1 MTSLGRTTG
10 FDASVRAALS
20 RVHDPCS
27 VAAGR
32 PKSLIEMGLVLGWEL
47 DASGHLAVR
56 FCVTMPMC
64 TMAPHFTEA
73 AKDELGKIEGVHGVT
88 CTVDA
93 GFFWTPERMSP
104 DARSRDLER
113 RMGAA

>member
-1 MTSLGRTTG
+1 MTPLDTATG
-10 FDASVRAALS
+10 FDAAVRAALG

-73 AKDELGKIEGVHGVT
+73 AKDELAKIEGVKDIKEIRT
-88 CTVDA
+88 KA
-93 GFFWTPERMSP
+93 
-104 DARSRDLER
+104 
-113 RMGAA
+113 